1 MNTGGPAFPHGP
13 LGDSIQFKDGRIAHQ
28 WPGSLGMDL
37 IDWFAGQEDLAD
49 WDIEGA
55 IIPANLATHFGG
67 DMPQGGWSEN
77 PVAAFERDARI
88 RAGMKYARAE
98 AMLAEKARRE
108 GVVKGSSMTEAP
120 RKTTPDEFHQ
130 LDACA
135 LLRKFVD
142 AVVDDSKNVKG
153 SLLWDLRRE
162 AIVMLDRVS
171 DPHHFRDA
179 KKMVHLE
186 EVNRELV
193 EALSV
198 MEMWVPTHCKNQ
210 AVAAARAVL
219 ARSKE
224 AKP

>member
-28 WPGSLGMDL
+28 WPGSPGMDL

-108 GVVKGSSMTEAP
+108 GVVKGSSMTDHS
-120 RKTTPDEFHQ
+120 PDVTKMIPDPFAE
-130 LDACA
+130 DA
-135 LLRKFVD
+135 
-142 AVVDDSKNVKG
+142 
-153 SLLWDLRRE
+153 LRRLASDVLPADIKDAASEERLTWCAEQVRAQVNTLE
-162 AIVMLDRVS
+162 AR
-171 DPHHFRDA
+171 
-179 KKMVHLE
+179 
-186 EVNRELV
+186 NRELLERIKQLE
-193 EALSV
+193 EAGNDLVWWFCQKEESQLSS
-198 MEMWVPTHCKNQ
+198 MQSSALKRWRDLRGRRNP
-210 AVAAARAVL
+210 
-219 ARSKE
+219 
-224 AKP
+224 